1 MNPGNKVVLTCA
13 VTGGAR
19 PHPRHPAFPVTPAQ
33 IADACIEAAGAG
45 ASVAHIH
52 VRDPETGRSSDDPKL
67 FDEVVDRVR
76 ATGTDIVI
84 NLTCG
89 QGAIFLPDPEDE
101 SRALPESKMYPVPQR
116 MRHVER
122 NMPELASFDITA
134 GNRLLGHY
142 EAVYM
147 NTPFAMRLM
156 AKRFQELGVK
166 PELEV
171 FDSGDIV
178 MGKDLQAEGLID
190 GPPLYQMVLGVK
202 WGAPSGIEPL
212 LYQRNLLPP
221 DAIWGAFGIG
231 PEQMPILA
239 HTALLGGHAR
249 VGLEDNV
256 YLSRGVF
263 ASNGQLV
270 ERACTLLE
278 CLGKSVATPAE
289 AREIFH
295 LKQPAE
301 LIARAV
307 AHA

>member
-1 MNPGNKVVLTCA
+1 MSSKVVLTCA

-19 PHPRHPAFPVTPAQ
+19 PHPKHPAFPITPEQ
-33 IADACIEAAGAG
+33 IAQDCLAAAKEG
-45 ASVAHIH
+45 ASVVHIH
-52 VRDPETGRSSDDPKL
+52 VRDPQTGLSSDDPEL
-67 FDEVVDRVR
+67 FNEVVDRIR
-76 ATGTDIVI
+76 ATGVDIVI

-89 QGAIFLPDPEDE
+89 QGALFMPDPEDE
-101 SRALPESKMYPVPQR
+101 SRGLPGSKMYPVSKR

-122 NMPELASFDITA
+122 NLPELASFDITA
-134 GNRLLGHY
+134 GNRHFGAF

-147 NTPFAMRLM
+147 NTPRAMRLM
-156 AKRFQELGVK
+156 ARRFQELGVK

-178 MGKDLQAEGLID
+178 FGKELEAEGLLD

-212 LYQRNLLPP
+212 LYQRGLLPP
-221 DAIWGAFGIG
+221 GALWGAFGIG
-231 PEQMPILA
+231 PQQFPILA
-239 HTALLGGHAR
+239 HTALLGGHVR

-263 ASNGQLV
+263 ASNAQLV
-270 ERACTLLE
+270 ARARTLLD
-278 CLGKSVATPAE
+278 CLGFTVATPAE

-295 LKQPAE
+295 LRHSPRSGTLA
-301 LIARAV
+301 AR
-307 AHA
+307 